1 MLTKRILVLPVVICL
16 LAPLGCAVSRT
27 QIEIPAQ
34 RATRIEFDVMKRL
47 ERFRVKIKKDLRIT
61 VGSFYDKTGQFKDSA
76 MLRYSKAMTQGGQEV
91 LYHMLYKALGPRAIV
106 EREIENMGR
115 LTQEYRNKYVFDKKG
130 RPSGLIKHGGPEGGL
145 VGANYMVTGAIIYY
159 HVDRYSGGGGINV
172 EGIGGHFRTAIARIA
187 IELRLVD
194 MSTSEI
200 HWSAF
205 MESWVSGTKVGVDLF
220 RFITAG
226 GKEYMVS
233 AEAGLAAQLPADHA
247 FQICLANAVVDM
259 IKENKEIF
267 LIKTAAEEK

>member
-1 MLTKRILVLPVVICL
+1 MLTKRILILPVVICL

-34 RATRIEFDVMKRL
+34 RATRIEFEVMKRL

-61 VGSFYDKTGQFKDSA
+61 VGSFYDRTGQHKDSVI
-76 MLRYSKAMTQGGQEV
+76 LRYSTAMTQGGYHV

-106 EREIENMGR
+106 EREAENMKR
-115 LTQEYRNKYVFDKKG
+115 LDQEYRLKVIDKKG
-130 RPSGLIKHGGPEGGL
+130 RQIGLIQHGGPVGGL

-159 HVDRYSGGGGINV
+159 HVDRYSGGGGVNV
-172 EGIGGHFRTAIARIA
+172 EGIGGHFHTAIARIA

-205 MESWVSGTKVGVDLF
+205 VESWVSGTKVGVDLF

-267 LIKTAAEEK
+267 LIKTAGEEK